1 MSDTTPAY
9 QPQTQIFKRVC
20 GMFWMLSRLDGYA
33 FWLCC
38 ALSLKA
44 FLLFSCH
51 ALIEP
56 NISLSHCAVLCL
68 CASYACCCNVCF
80 SFSLFVGVLTIGV
93 LVFLFRP
100 GTQCKCQQ
108 VGDLELR
115 ESISLSGWNLIFVA
129 RLLAENINYCC
140 GFKCHF
146 QPWIG
151 TWLQN
156 QVETLISLSN
166 VVLLQCMSLRLTSL

>member
-1 MSDTTPAY
+1 M
-9 QPQTQIFKRVC
+9 QKKKHQHIQTACQTLRQRTNHKHKSLNVFVVC
-20 GMFWMLSRLDGYA
+20 FECCRGSMVTLFS
-33 FWLCC
+33 LCR

-56 NISLSHCAVLCL
+56 NIRLSHCAVLCL
-68 CASYACCCNVCF
+68 CASYACCWNVCF

-129 RLLAENINYCC
+129 RGLLKTSI
-140 GFKCHF
+140 
-146 QPWIG
+146 
-151 TWLQN
+151 T
-156 QVETLISLSN
+156 V
-166 VVLLQCMSLRLTSL
+166 VVLNVIFNHELVRDFKTKLKL